1 MPGAQPAPDPPS
13 AAAEADPLLGRVLND
28 RYKIVEAI
36 GHGGMGR
43 VYKAL
48 QAPLDRV
55 VALKVLGAGH
65 DRDPNFYKRFFLEAS
80 VTAKLTH
87 PNTITLYDYGRTDDG
102 IFFIAMEYLDGR
114 TLSQAMQADGPLAQD
129 RVIHIAQQICRSL
142 REAHALGIIHRD
154 LKPANVMLL
163 RQQDDH
169 DFVKVLDFGL
179 VKFFSSDNPE
189 TDITNAG
196 TFMGSPHYIAPEQAR
211 NQSPDQ
217 RCDIYSL
224 GVLLY
229 HMLTGRVPFTAP
241 APVDIILKHLH
252 DAPVPPR
259 QLRPDLQI
267 APELQ
272 RIVLRCMAKGR
283 EQRYQSMD
291 ELLVHLKA
299 VRAHLTGISAPHS
312 MPPQIGPQPQ
322 AKPVTPGMIAQTPPT
337 PQPGLRTPSQPMSAL
352 RSTPARGTPHATKP
366 PPPPPEAML
375 DDELDLLGRAVPAR
389 SLQRKLAAL
398 SRLPVIGRLVPR
410 ILARVEAALARLS
423 SEVARVRSGIA
434 QIAAAIA
441 AALKDRPQLRI
452 ALPPALIVMAGIG
465 TAAYVLWAPAPP
477 APPTPPLAAAVPVAP
492 LAPAAPPTA
501 AVPVVPAAAA
511 PVAPAAA
518 VPVAPPPPAPAP
530 AETTAL
536 AVAYPAAF
544 AGTTLVTVTSTP
556 AGAEVRDAE
565 DQFLGTTPFDLRVPT
580 KKPLQLTLRHDGY
593 RPASLNKAVEGE
605 RMSLS
610 VTLKSARTD
619 PYESKPTK
627 RSVGYKDDPY

>member
-13 AAAEADPLLGRVLND
+13 AAEADPLLGRVLND
-28 RYKIVEAI
+28 RYKVVEAI

-55 VALKVLGAGH
+55 VALKILGAGH

-102 IFFIAMEYLDGR
+102 IFFIAMEFLDGR
-114 TLSQAMQADGPLAQD
+114 TLSQAIQADGPLAQE

-163 RQQDDH
+163 RQHDDH

-179 VKFFSSDNPE
+179 VKFFSGDNSE

-259 QLRPDLQI
+259 QLRPELQI

-291 ELLVHLKA
+291 ELLAHLKA
-299 VRAHLTGISAPHS
+299 VRAHLTGVSAPHS
-312 MPPQIGPQPQ
+312 VPPQPGSQPQ
-322 AKPVTPGMIAQTPPT
+322 AKSVTAGMIAQTPPT
-337 PQPGLRTPSQPMSAL
+337 PQPGLRTPSHLMSAL
-352 RSTPARGTPHATKP
+352 RSTPARGTPHATRP

-375 DDELDLLGRAVPAR
+375 DDELASLGPAVSRRPLL
-389 SLQRKLAAL
+389 RKLAAL
-398 SRLPVIGRLVPR
+398 SRVPVIGPLAPR
-410 ILARVEAALARLS
+410 VLARVEAALARVS
-423 SEVARVRSGIA
+423 SGIARVRSGIA
-434 QIAAAIA
+434 RIASAIA
-441 AALKDRPQLRI
+441 TAVKDRPQLRI
-452 ALPPALIVMAGIG
+452 ALPPALIIIAGIG
-465 TAAYVLWAPAPP
+465 TAAYVLRAPAPP
-477 APPTPPLAAAVPVAP
+477 APSPAEAVAVAP
-492 LAPAAPPTA
+492 LPPAAPPE
-501 AVPVVPAAAA
+501 AVI
-511 PVAPAAA
+511 
-518 VPVAPPPPAPAP
+518 PVAPPPPAPAP
-530 AETTAL
+530 LETTA
-536 AVAYPAAF
+536 PADAS
-544 AGTTLVTVTSTP
+544 AATTLVTLTSTP

-565 DQFLGTTPFDLRVPT
+565 GQFLGTTPFDLRVPT
-580 KKPLQLTLRHDGY
+580 SKPLKLTLRRDGY
-593 RPASLNKAVEGE
+593 RPASLNKTAEGE

-610 VTLKSARTD
+610 VTLKSARTERS
-619 PYESKPTK
+619 ESKPNK

>member
-1 MPGAQPAPDPPS
+1 
-13 AAAEADPLLGRVLND
+13 VLND

-55 VALKVLGAGH
+55 VALKVLGGGH

-87 PNTITLYDYGRTDDG
+87 PNTITLYDYSRTDDG
-102 IFFIAMEYLDGR
+102 IFFIAMEFLDGR
-114 TLSQAMQADGPLAQD
+114 TLSQTMQADGPLAQD

-179 VKFFSSDNPE
+179 VKFFSGDNAE

-259 QLRPDLQI
+259 QLRADLQI

-291 ELLVHLKA
+291 DLLVHLKA
-299 VRAHLTGISAPHS
+299 ARAHLTGSSAPHS
-312 MPPQIGPQPQ
+312 VPPQSVPQPR
-322 AKPVTPGMIAQTPPT
+322 AKAVNPGMIAQTPPT

-352 RSTPARGTPHATKP
+352 RSTPARGTPHPTSP

-375 DDELDLLGRAVPAR
+375 DDEPAPLEGAVPGGPLR
-389 SLQRKLAAL
+389 RKVAAL
-398 SRLPVIGRLVPR
+398 SRLPLIGPLAPR

-423 SEVARVRSGIA
+423 SEIARARSGIA
-434 QIAAAIA
+434 RIVSAVAGS
-441 AALKDRPQLRI
+441 LKDRPQLRI
-452 ALPPALIVMAGIG
+452 ALPPALIVLAGIG
-465 TAAYVLWAPAPP
+465 TAAYVLWAPTPLVPP
-477 APPTPPLAAAVPVAP
+477 APAPPQAAAPPVVP
-492 LAPAAPPTA
+492 LAPDPP
-501 AVPVVPAAAA
+501 
-511 PVAPAAA
+511 PAAA

-530 AETTAL
+530 LETPAP

-544 AGTTLVTVTSTP
+544 AGTTLVTVSSTP
-556 AGAEVRDAE
+556 AGAEARDAG
-565 DQFLGTTPFDLRVPT
+565 DRFLGTTPFDLRVPSS
-580 KKPLQLTLRHDGY
+580 KPLQLTLRHDGY
-593 RPASLNKAVEGE
+593 RTATLSKAVEGE

-610 VTLKSARTD
+610 VTLKRARTD
-619 PYESKPTK
+619 PYESKPDK